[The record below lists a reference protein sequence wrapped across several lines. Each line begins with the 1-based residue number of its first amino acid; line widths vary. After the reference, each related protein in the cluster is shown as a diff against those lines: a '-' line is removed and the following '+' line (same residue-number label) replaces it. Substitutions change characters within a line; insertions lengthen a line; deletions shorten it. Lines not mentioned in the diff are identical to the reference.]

1 MTELRDGFL
10 YHPDG
15 SSPTDQLKRLIEGV
29 PNLDLDDLFAATKR
43 EAFDATQKAKSDY
56 YKALEQLARLKARVA
71 QLEDDIATA
80 EKHEKTVAEAAQ
92 HFHETGKIDEVLV
105 PTCHALL
112 AAERQKFDA
121 ADAPK
126 KANEIDAAS
135 KFVNKSL
142 GKGWDISETHV
153 DEEFVYV
160 TVKRRRK
167 ETPPEPR
174 PTRDT
179 VVERVKQAFE
189 VYRSE
194 FAGRVQPLRL
204 ASVTVGNP
212 RAP

>member
-1 MTELRDGFL
+1 MAELRDGFL

-43 EAFDATQKAKSDY
+43 EANDATQKAKNDY
-56 YKALEQLARLKARVA
+56 NKALERLARLKARVA
-71 QLEDDIATA
+71 ELEDDIASA
-80 EKHEKTVAEAAQ
+80 EEHEKTVKEAAQ
-92 HFHETGKIDEVLV
+92 HFHDTGEIDEVLV

-121 ADAPK
+121 ADKSK
-126 KANEIDAAS
+126 KEHEIDAAS

-142 GKGWDISETHV
+142 GKGWDIFDTHA

-179 VVERVKQAFE
+179 VVERVRQAFE
-189 VYRSE
+189 AYRSE

-204 ASVTVGNP
+204 TSVTVGNP